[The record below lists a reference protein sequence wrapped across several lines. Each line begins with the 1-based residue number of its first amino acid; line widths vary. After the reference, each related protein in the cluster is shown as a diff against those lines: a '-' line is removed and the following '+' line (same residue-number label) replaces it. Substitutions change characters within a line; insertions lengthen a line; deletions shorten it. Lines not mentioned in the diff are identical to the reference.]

1 MFHLLSIHETFDA
14 DVINHKIDK
23 LRCGIFEFYEQF
35 PPHGLVNFTMTNIV
49 YCMGGDTFTRRF
61 SLKPLLKHLSV
72 SSSQVFGSCL
82 SYPFSFG
89 FCIVVF
95 SWSYM
100 TLDWHLSHTLL
111 PFTITSFSVFLPQS
125 WQRGK
130 CLHPRRLNIY
140 SPPHKA

>member
-14 DVINHKIDK
+14 DVINHEINK

-35 PPHGLVNFTMTNIV
+35 PLHGLVNFTMTNIV

-72 SSSQVFGSCL
+72 SSSQVFGGCL

-89 FCIVVF
+89 FCFQLVLHDLGLALVAHSLALHHHKF
-95 SWSYM
+95 FGLSAAELATGQM
-100 TLDWHLSHTLL
+100 PPPPATKHLQPAT
-111 PFTITSFSVFLPQS
+111 
-125 WQRGK
+125 
-130 CLHPRRLNIY
+130 
-140 SPPHKA
+140 